1 MSKIIETRSIIEAI
15 YYILFKLGKT
25 DKLKLLKLVYLADK
39 YHLIYYGRT
48 ITNDDYYAMKH
59 GPIASTV
66 MDVLEFD
73 EFSLSEEEYEYASS
87 LFKKVDEHDLKPN
100 EGVEIVLDMLSETD
114 KEALNYVI
122 EKFGSWPSLKL
133 REYAHQYPEWY
144 QYKELFEKSRIK
156 RERIETEELLSIID
170 ENFPVSVEHLEESR
184 KIVTGDF

>member
-15 YYILFKLGKT
+15 YYILSKLGKT

-87 LFKKVDEHDLKPN
+87 LFKKVSEHDLMPIEEKFD
-100 EGVEIVLDMLSETD
+100 LDMLSETD
-114 KEALNYVI
+114 REALNYVV

-133 REYAHQYPEWY
+133 REYTHRYPEWY
-144 QYKELFEKSRIK
+144 QYKELFEKGRIK
-156 RERIETEELLSIID
+156 RERIDTKELLSVID
-170 ENFPVSVEHLEESR
+170 ENFPVSQEHLEESR